1 LELNDI
7 TALPIGKKKYKVDL
21 HSAEAFLRQ
30 CPQQRE
36 VI

>member
-7 TALPIGKKKYKVDL
+7 TAVKKKYKVDL
-21 HSAEAFLRQ
+21 HSVEAFLRQ
-30 CPQQRE
+30 RAQQRE